1 MAKKIKFYYYNHLF
15 PKVHYLD
22 ILIPKGNFSEP
33 LEKKG
38 VMECLINNLLLYS
51 KNYKDKELKPLF
63 DILGSNFEIS
73 TSEEFTLITLQVIEE
88 NLEKAVALLFE
99 SFFNA
104 EFKEKKLKSVLK
116 TLSGALKI
124 SFSDP
129 QYISECH
136 LFELAFGKDH
146 PLGKNQ
152 TIKTLK
158 NIKLQ
163 DLNLE
168 YENLKETKDW
178 AIFISSPWE
187 KEKVLKSILEI
198 IEKYEFKNKNSYNLS
213 GIPINAEAK
222 ARIVPKKGFS
232 QVALN
237 LLIIAEPRI
246 SEDYIPL
253 KISFYNFAE
262 GGFSSRIL
270 RKIRVEMGSTYGV
283 IGEYNSYKEIG
294 YFQISGMVN
303 NNDFPKAVE
312 VIKSSYEEWKND
324 GISEEELEDAKAF
337 YLNSFKTIKDDPLD
351 YGSFLLKNHLYGFPE
366 NYDETLIEKIKS
378 LKIEDIK
385 RAHQKLPYEIPFWCF
400 LGDEKII
407 KPISKKIQ
415 DIELKDYFDFE

>member
-1 MAKKIKFYYYNHLF
+1 MAEKIKFYYFNHLF
-15 PKVHYLD
+15 PKVHYLH

-51 KNYKDKELKPLF
+51 KKYEDRELRPLF
-63 DILGSNFEIS
+63 DILGSNYEIS
-73 TSEEFTLITLQVIEE
+73 TSEEFTLITFQVIEE
-88 NLEKAVALLFE
+88 NLEKAASLLFE
-99 SFFNA
+99 ALFNA
-104 EFKEKKLKSVLK
+104 EFKKEKIKSAIKGLK
-116 TLSGALKI
+116 GALKI
-124 SFSDP
+124 SLSDP

-163 DLNLE
+163 DLNSE

-178 AIFISSPWE
+178 AIFISSCWE
-187 KEKVLKSILEI
+187 KEKVLKPLFEI
-198 IEKYEFKNKNSYNLS
+198 IEKYEFKNKNSYQLPEIS
-213 GIPINAEAK
+213 KKLMPKVRA
-222 ARIVPKKGFS
+222 VQKKGFS

-237 LLIIAEPRI
+237 LLIITEPRK

-253 KISFYNFAE
+253 KLSFYNFAE

-283 IGEYNSYKEIG
+283 IGEYNAYKEIG

-303 NNDFPKAVE
+303 NNDFSKTVE
-312 VIKSSYEEWKND
+312 VIKNSYEEWKID
-324 GISEEELEDAKAF
+324 GITEEELEEAKAF

-351 YGSFLLKNHLYGFPE
+351 YGSFLLKNHLYGFSE
-366 NYDETLIEKIKS
+366 NYDEILIEKIKN
-378 LKIEDIK
+378 LKIEDTK
-385 RAHQKLPYEIPFWCF
+385 RAHQKLSKEIPFWCF

-407 KPISKKIQ
+407 KPVSKKIGNT
-415 DIELKDYFDFE
+415 EFKNYFDFE

>member
-1 MAKKIKFYYYNHLF
+1 MEEKIKFYYYNHLF
-15 PKVHYLD
+15 PNVHYLC

-38 VMECLINNLLLYS
+38 VMECLINNLFLYS
-51 KNYKDKELKPLF
+51 KNYKDKELRPLF
-63 DILGSNFEIS
+63 DILGSSFEIS
-73 TSEEFTLITLQVIEE
+73 TSDEFTLITFQVIEE
-88 NLEKAVALLFE
+88 NLVKAVSLLFE
-99 SFFNA
+99 SLFFA
-104 EFKEKKLKSVLK
+104 EFKVEKLKSAIKGLK
-116 TLSGALKI
+116 GAIKI

-136 LFELAFGKDH
+136 LFELSFGKNH

-158 NIKLQ
+158 NIKLN

-168 YENLKETKDW
+168 YENLKNTKDW

-187 KEKVLKSILEI
+187 KEKILKPILEI
-198 IEKYEFKNKNSYNLS
+198 INKYEFKNKNTYKLPEISTKLM
-213 GIPINAEAK
+213 PK
-222 ARIVPKKGFS
+222 VRVVPKKGFS

-237 LLIIAEPRI
+237 LLITAEPRN
-246 SEDYIPL
+246 SQDYIPL
-253 KISFYNFAE
+253 KLSFYNFAE

-270 RKIRVEMGSTYGV
+270 GKIRVEMGSTYDLIGV
-283 IGEYNSYKEIG
+283 YDAYKEIG

-303 NNDFPKAVE
+303 NNNFSKAVD
-312 VIKSSYEEWKND
+312 VIKKSYEEWKTD

-337 YLNSFKTIKDDPLD
+337 YSNSFETIKDDPLD

-366 NYDETLIEKIKS
+366 NYDEILIEKIKS

-385 RAHQKLPYEIPFWCF
+385 RAHHKLPQEIPFWCF

-407 KPISKKIQ
+407 RPVSEKIGNT
-415 DIELKDYFDFE
+415 EFKNYFDFE